1 MLHKYHNHTLKPCLG
16 FAALFLLAS
25 TLQTFAAHTIQLA
38 WDPSNDPQVAGYNL
52 SYGTSSHNYT
62 QTINAGSSTSAS
74 VSLGPDATYYFVVTA
89 YNSAGL
95 QSVPSNEV
103 SLIVGPNIPPTV
115 TLTSPQANAS
125 FGPSASIGLTATAAD
140 ADGTITK
147 VEFYEDSN
155 KIGVATAAPYAATWN
170 NAPAGSFVL
179 TALAYDDSGA
189 AVRSTGVPIQV
200 AGIGPT
206 PSPTP
211 APTATPAASKK
222 IIICAVSRRVAAG
235 NPAQFRISVAQNQG
249 TTTPTVVNYSLGGTA
264 QGGVDYSTAGLNGQI
279 TIPAGARTA
288 TLGLNT
294 LNTPGIKGKKSAVA
308 TVLPGT
314 DNYPGMKAAATVW
327 ILDH

>member
-1 MLHKYHNHTLKPCLG
+1 MLHNSHIYTKKPWLS
-16 FAALFLLAS
+16 FAALFLAF
-25 TLQTFAAHTIQLA
+25 THHTFAAHNVQLA

-52 SYGTSSHNYT
+52 RYGTSSHNYT
-62 QTINAGSSTSAS
+62 QTINTGTATSALVS
-74 VSLGPDATYYFVVTA
+74 VTPDATYYFVVTA

-103 SLIVGPNIPPTV
+103 SLIVGPNVPPTV
-115 TLTSPQANAS
+115 SLTSPQANAS
-125 FGPSASIGLTATAAD
+125 FSPSAPIALVATAAD
-140 ADGTITK
+140 ADGTIAK
-147 VEFYEDSN
+147 VEFYEDST
-155 KIGVATAAPYAATWN
+155 KIGEATSSPYAVTWN
-170 NAPAGSFVL
+170 NAPAGNFVL
-179 TALAYDDSGA
+179 TALATDDSGA
-189 AVRSTGVPIQV
+189 AVRSAAVPIQV
-200 AGIGPT
+200 VAIVPIPT
-206 PSPTP
+206 PTP
-211 APTATPAASKK
+211 APTVAPTASKK
-222 IIICAVSRRVAAG
+222 IMICAVSRRVPAG